1 MAHAIMVDEA
11 IKRSLAIEIY
21 SAGVDDFRGE
31 PPLIET
37 TSTCLHYE
45 TPVPKHSPTFVK
57 ELPLDTINR
66 FLVMEQRHAIAL
78 QSKFGISPDR
88 ISLLGSF
95 DPKQRGP
102 EIDDPFFSYS
112 EEVYRRSYLIIR
124 DCIVGYLE
132 TAEHLR

>member
-1 MAHAIMVDEA
+1 
-11 IKRSLAIEIY
+11 
-21 SAGVDDFRGE
+21 
-31 PPLIET
+31 
-37 TSTCLHYE
+37 
-45 TPVPKHSPTFVK
+45 
-57 ELPLDTINR
+57 LDAINR

-78 QSKFGISPDR
+78 QNKFGISADR